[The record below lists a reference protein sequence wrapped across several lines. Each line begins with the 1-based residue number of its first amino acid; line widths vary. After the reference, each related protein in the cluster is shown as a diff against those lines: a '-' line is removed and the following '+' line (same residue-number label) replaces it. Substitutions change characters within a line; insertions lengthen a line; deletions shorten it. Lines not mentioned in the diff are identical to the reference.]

1 MIVSDGYAA
10 ASKKQTPK
18 IDMNTKVI
26 DAYSVAVDI
35 KTNLPDGTLLMVYMR
50 FADDTV
56 GIPSVSISSD
66 GYSDN
71 AFLSVRKGK
80 VFGVIDP
87 RQSGEDLEWFIK
99 GDYEI
104 VVELSASSSPEN
116 KKIAKRFG
124 ISEDDD
130 FEIVKQVSL
139 EGNGKGISS
148 IEPLL
153 AREKGRSWVTME
165 DTYGQKKWVWTPQQW
180 QEKIGDSEAYSLDDL
195 NPKIFK
201 VFYFKTIDMS
211 VLVDINRD
219 EIIKYKKGRAA
230 NASAFELTPDILE
243 REEIVMSEEERSI
256 RDYIVN
262 KFKSLESFDA
272 IDKVEFD
279 PQRKDCRMF
288 VFITAT
294 SRDLAKQVG
303 EKAARWTID
312 YFLSKGQH
320 PQKEEFFISCR
331 VAIKGKT
338 ASGKAGMKVLGV
350 ARYSYNDDAIEWE
363 ERE

>member
-116 KKIAKRFG
+116 KKN
-124 ISEDDD
+124 S
-130 FEIVKQVSL
+130 
-139 EGNGKGISS
+139 
-148 IEPLL
+148 
-153 AREKGRSWVTME
+153 
-165 DTYGQKKWVWTPQQW
+165 
-180 QEKIGDSEAYSLDDL
+180 
-195 NPKIFK
+195 
-201 VFYFKTIDMS
+201 KTFR
-211 VLVDINRD
+211 N
-219 EIIKYKKGRAA
+219 
-230 NASAFELTPDILE
+230 
-243 REEIVMSEEERSI
+243 
-256 RDYIVN
+256 
-262 KFKSLESFDA
+262 
-272 IDKVEFD
+272 
-279 PQRKDCRMF
+279 QRR
-288 VFITAT
+288 
-294 SRDLAKQVG
+294 R
-303 EKAARWTID
+303 
-312 YFLSKGQH
+312 
-320 PQKEEFFISCR
+320 
-331 VAIKGKT
+331 
-338 ASGKAGMKVLGV
+338 
-350 ARYSYNDDAIEWE
+350 
-363 ERE
+363 